1 MYSSQLCGNLE
12 VRNCSLL
19 FASVLYKNLLFS
31 SAFFWGGDLLQ
42 MQWRYMQD
50 TYKKVRKHGPVPTEQ
65 RLVRSVAIVQQEG
78 CLVKLLD
85 VDS

>member
-1 MYSSQLCGNLE
+1 M
-12 VRNCSLL
+12 RNCSLL

-31 SAFFWGGDLLQ
+31 SAFFFGGGDLLQ

-50 TYKKVRKHGPVPTEQ
+50 TYKKIRKHGPVPTEQ
-65 RLVRSVAIVQQEG
+65 RAKLVRSVAIVQQEG
-78 CLVKLLD
+78 CLVKLLN

>member
-1 MYSSQLCGNLE
+1 M
-12 VRNCSLL
+12 RNCSLL

-31 SAFFWGGDLLQ
+31 SAFFFGGGDLLQ

-50 TYKKVRKHGPVPTEQ
+50 TYKKVRKHGQLPTEQ
-65 RLVRSVAIVQQEG
+65 RVKLVRSVAIVQQEG
-78 CLVKLLD
+78 CLVKLLN